1 MSTVGVVVPCYRYG
15 HLLAESV
22 GSVLDQP
29 DVDVRV
35 LIIDDASPDDSADR
49 AQQIADRDSR
59 VEVSVHPDNRG
70 HIRTYNE
77 GLLDWCDTDYAVLL
91 SADDMLTPGALT
103 RAVQFLDA
111 TPRAGLV
118 YGHYVRFDGVHPR
131 AAARTGQAD
140 WRVYDGPAWLQRR
153 FRHGNGCMAS
163 PEVVVRTSVQR
174 AVGGYD
180 PELPHTGDIEM
191 WMRFAAHADMGY
203 LRGVDQAYYRVHE
216 SNMSAGYRVDAGLGD
231 LRQRW
236 AAYAAFLAKEGHRL
250 DRRAELEQT
259 IRRRLAR
266 DALWRACRALD
277 GGREDHEP
285 VEELVAFAM
294 QTYSRARGLNEY
306 RGLRWRRAV
315 GQRIP
320 TSVRRVIPSALWR
333 RARHE
338 LWWRQWKR
346 SGV

>member
-15 HLLAESV
+15 HLLRESV

-29 DVDVRV
+29 GVDVRV

-49 AQQIADRDSR
+49 ARELAAEDPR
-59 VEVSVHPDNRG
+59 VDVAVHPDNRG

-77 GLLDWCDTDYAVLL
+77 GLLEWCDTDYAVLL
-91 SADDMLTPGALT
+91 SADDMLTPGALR
-103 RAVQFLDA
+103 RAVDFLDA
-111 TPRAGLV
+111 TPSAGLV
-118 YGHYVRFDGVHPR
+118 YGHYVRFDGVTDRPP
-131 AAARTGQAD
+131 ARTGTPS
-140 WRVYDGPAWLQRR
+140 RRLYDGQAWLRRR
-153 FRHGNGCMAS
+153 FAHGNGCMAS
-163 PEVVVRTSVQR
+163 PEVVVRTKIQQD
-174 AVGGYD
+174 VGGYD

-191 WMRFAAHADMGY
+191 WMRFAARADMGY
-203 LRGVDQAYYRVHE
+203 LRGVDQAFYRVHDA
-216 SNMSAGYRVDAGLGD
+216 SMSTSFYADGGLGD

-236 AAYAAFLAKEGHRL
+236 AAYQAFLRKDGEL
-250 DRRAELEQT
+250 LNDRERMERT
-259 IRRRLAR
+259 IRRRIAR

-277 GGREDHEP
+277 GARADREP

-294 QTYSRARGLNEY
+294 DTYEGASRLSEY

-315 GQRIP
+315 GDRVSP
-320 TSVRRVIPSALWR
+320 TLRRVIPTALWR
-333 RARHE
+333 RARQE